1 MPNLNFLGQDVDACR
16 EHEATVVKMLLDRFD
31 IPNRYKQEMLQENN
45 LRWGE
50 RFLSLDRFFKLFPTF
65 PTRLVLLYPF
75 DLRKVMTEDVLFKK
89 FGRSELVEAYD
100 AQYRSYK
107 EPIEEDMVY
116 PEDRFLLGLPM
127 SMPRPT
133 NFGVVLHSRFEMGGG
148 LVLHNHPIDDRV
160 SGSRLLWISESRQ
173 RLVLEP
179 LHVVLDSLD
188 NAVPGGNGWIPEPGP
203 APEVEMKWETKTKTE
218 DETAAEAEGETETET
233 AYEYEVCA

>member
-1 MPNLNFLGQDVDACR
+1 MPRLNFLGQDVDAFR

-31 IPNRYKQEMLQENN
+31 VPSTYKRQMLDENN
-45 LRWGE
+45 QRLGE
-50 RFLSLDRFFKLFPTF
+50 RFLSLDMFFKFFPTF
-65 PTRLVLLYPF
+65 PTRLVLLYPY
-75 DLRKVMTEDVLFKK
+75 DLRKVMTEEVLFKK
-89 FGRSELVEAYD
+89 FGRSELVKIYD
-100 AQYRSYK
+100 EQYRSYK

-133 NFGVVLHSRFEMGGG
+133 NFGVVFHSKFEMGGG

-188 NAVPGGNGWIPEPGP
+188 NVVPGGNGWSPEPGL
-203 APEVEMKWETKTKTE
+203 APEMERKRETKTKMEVETE
-218 DETAAEAEGETETET
+218 AEAEAETESET
-233 AYEYEVCA
+233 ADEYAVCA